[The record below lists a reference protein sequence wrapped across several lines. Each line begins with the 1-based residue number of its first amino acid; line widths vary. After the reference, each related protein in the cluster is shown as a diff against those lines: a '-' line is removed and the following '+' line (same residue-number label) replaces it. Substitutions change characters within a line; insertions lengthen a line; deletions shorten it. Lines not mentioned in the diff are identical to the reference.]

1 MSRLTL
7 TLKNNH
13 QEFYEDDAYLIY
25 TFLMKDFEELYPD
38 MILEHSFDDKCRI
51 EIVYKENLSKKGFLR
66 RLRGVKN
73 KLNIGLSQKTLNSYD
88 F

>member
-1 MSRLTL
+1 
-7 TLKNNH
+7 
-13 QEFYEDDAYLIY
+13 
-25 TFLMKDFEELYPD
+25 MKDFEELYPD
-38 MILEHSFDDKCRI
+38 MILKHSIDDKCTI
-51 EIVYKENLSKKGFLR
+51 EIIYKENLSKKGFLR